1 MSQSRDNAEAT
12 FAEAFEASL
21 NFKTPGQGELLRGQ
35 IVSISGD
42 DAFVSYGGPSEA
54 VMAAAELDGLEVG
67 DTVEATVVR
76 TTPDIRISR
85 KLAKGK
91 ASLDLL
97 RQMYENRLPVE
108 AKVAARNKGGFDI
121 NISGLRA
128 FCPLSQIAL
137 GKIENPDSFVGQ
149 TYEFRVTELSD
160 DGRRIVVSRAA
171 LMKEAAAARA
181 EETRKAIVPG
191 AELTGRVKTIT
202 PFGAFVDLGGVD
214 GLLHVS
220 EMSRR
225 RVTDP
230 KEIVSVG
237 QEVHV
242 KVIKVDNGGKRI
254 SLSMKD
260 QEPDPW
266 SGVADRFAPGTAF
279 TGRIL
284 RSTDF
289 GFFVEVEPGLDG
301 LVHLSQLPLGV
312 KPGDASV
319 AIGSMVSGWIREVDP
334 TKKRLSLSLREVA
347 ISDPWENVNQR
358 YPVGKVVE
366 GVVDHGGAPGI
377 FVQIEPGL
385 TGLVPNSEITV
396 PPGADPSKAF
406 APGEKLV
413 VRVMS
418 VDPGRK
424 RISLS
429 HDAAK
434 AAAERDEYVKFMDD
448 QKGSDSSEGK
458 SAMALALEKALGKK
472 P

>member
-1 MSQSRDNAEAT
+1 MTQSRDNAETT

-21 NFKTPGQGELLRGQ
+21 NFKTPEQGEMLRGQ

-54 VMAAAELDGLEVG
+54 VMATAELDGLDVG
-67 DTVEATVVR
+67 DNVEGTVVR
-76 TTPDIRISR
+76 TSPEIRISR

-91 ASLDLL
+91 ASLDQL

-108 AKVAARNKGGFDI
+108 GKVAARNKGGFDV
-121 NISGLRA
+121 NVSGLRA

-137 GKIENPDSFVGQ
+137 GKIENPDAFIGQSF
-149 TYEFRVTELSD
+149 EFRVTELSD

-191 AELTGRVKTIT
+191 AELTGKVKTLT

-230 KEIVSVG
+230 KEIVAIG
-237 QEVHV
+237 QEVRV
-242 KVIKVDNGGKRI
+242 KVIKVDNNGKRI

-266 SGVADRFAPGTAF
+266 SDVADRFTPGTPF

-312 KPGDASV
+312 KAGDPSI
-319 AIGSMVSGWIREVDP
+319 AIGSTVSGWIREVDP
-334 TKKRLSLSLREVA
+334 SKKRLSLSLREVA
-347 ISDPWENVNQR
+347 INDPWETVSQR
-358 YPVGKVVE
+358 YPIGKVVE
-366 GVVDHGGAPGI
+366 GVIDHSGPPGI
-377 FVQIEPGL
+377 FIQLEPGL
-385 TGLVPNSEITV
+385 TGLVPNSEITGEV
-396 PPGADPSKAF
+396 SKNPGD
-406 APGEKLV
+406 KLV

-448 QKGSDSSEGK
+448 QKADNEGK
-458 SAMALALEKALGKK
+458 SAMALAFEKALGNKK
-472 P
+472 A

>member
-1 MSQSRDNAEAT
+1 MTQSREAAEANS

-21 NFKTPGQGELLRGQ
+21 NFKTPEQGELLKGQ

-54 VMAAAELDGLEVG
+54 VMAANELDGLDVG
-67 DTVEATVVR
+67 DTVEGTVVK
-76 TTPDIRISR
+76 TSPDIRISR

-108 AKVAARNKGGFDI
+108 AKVAARNKGGFDV
-121 NISGLRA
+121 NIGGLRA

-137 GKIENPDSFVGQ
+137 GKIDNPDQFIGQ

-171 LMKEAAAARA
+171 LLKEAAAQRA

-191 AELTGRVKTIT
+191 AELTGTIKTIT

-214 GLLHVS
+214 GLLHVP

-225 RVTDP
+225 RVNNP
-230 KEIVSVG
+230 NEVVAVG
-237 QEVHV
+237 QQVRV
-242 KVIKVDNGGKRI
+242 KVIKVENGGKRI

-266 SGVADRFAPGTAF
+266 GDVADRYPAGAQFN
-279 TGRIL
+279 GRIV

-289 GFFVEVEPGLDG
+289 GLFVEIEPGVDG
-301 LVHLSQLPLGV
+301 LVHYSQLPFGV
-312 KPGDASV
+312 KQGDPSI
-319 AIGSMVSGWIREVDP
+319 AIGTNVTGWVREVDP
-334 TKKRLSLSLREVA
+334 SKKRLSLSLREIAV
-347 ISDPWENVNQR
+347 SDPWEAAQQK
-358 YPVGKVVE
+358 YPVGKVIE
-366 GVVDHGGAPGI
+366 GVVDHGAAPGI

-385 TGLVPNSEITV
+385 TGLIPSSEISV
-396 PPGADPSKAF
+396 APGADPSPASE
-406 APGEKLV
+406 AAEKVV

-418 VDPGRK
+418 VDPQRK

-429 HDAAK
+429 VEAAK
-434 AAAERDEYVKFMDD
+434 AAAEREEYVKFMDD
-448 QKGSDSSEGK
+448 RDAAEGE
-458 SAMALALEKALGKK
+458 SAMALAFRRAMEKKK
-472 P
+472 